1 MCVSDDFK
9 TISVT
14 LKALLLIAYLCDR
27 TAYTHTIDII
37 IRILSLCWFNIKGT
51 QYSLDDKLYHMGQA
65 WDLGR
70 ITAPTI
76 IDVQVVEQLFQFLP
90 HRTIIPRFVSGD
102 T

>member
-1 MCVSDDFK
+1 MYVSNDFK

-14 LKALLLIAYLCDR
+14 LKALLLIAYLYDR

-37 IRILSLCWFNIKGT
+37 IRILSLCQFNIKDT
-51 QYSLDDKLYHMGQA
+51 QYSLDDELYHMGQA
-65 WDLGR
+65 WNLGR

-76 IDVQVVEQLFQFLP
+76 IDVQVIEQLFQFLS
-90 HRTIIPRFVSGD
+90 HRAIIPSIVSGD

>member
-1 MCVSDDFK
+1 
-9 TISVT
+9 
-14 LKALLLIAYLCDR
+14 
-27 TAYTHTIDII
+27 
-37 IRILSLCWFNIKGT
+37 
-51 QYSLDDKLYHMGQA
+51 MGQA

-90 HRTIIPRFVSGD
+90 HRTIIPSIVSGD